1 MAESKK
7 TKNSKTKNNNIKEI
21 AVSIKAESE
30 VNESYFLGL
39 LWSNPIEM
47 YGEYD
52 KVITSDILMNDVW
65 KFYYELGKLMYD
77 SGVQVFDKVTI
88 MMKVEENNLTDTFES
103 FGGYKTIKD
112 VIDLVGD
119 YSENASYYYEK
130 IEKAYTMRQM
140 YLLFGEKVFLDIANY
155 KWSELTSDEILSF
168 WTDELN
174 KVGLRKIRNYEA
186 ENLYIDA
193 DEFIRKLKEDS
204 EEMLPFFKSKSM
216 NIITQGVAK
225 GHVYMFGGFGNTG
238 KALSLDTPIPT
249 PNGWKTMGDLKVGE
263 MVFGKDGKPTK
274 IIAKSKVFTDH
285 DVYEITF
292 DDGEK
297 ITADAEHQWSVRT
310 EYSEKCGKKGI
321 KSVGDKNINKDG
333 YFTITTEEM
342 VNDYLSRRKDNKG
355 NIYKY
360 KIPMQQPVEY
370 EEKELLVKPY
380 TLGMWLGDGTSSSSD
395 ITVGEQDLEN
405 TVENL
410 TNDGYNVSIRKDA
423 SKFDSNVYTLIL
435 KNPKRDIYCER
446 GHKKEDFWN
455 YENKKC
461 RECDRI
467 RHSNKEELEN
477 TNPKYYNSVMQ
488 QLREINVLNNKHIP
502 IEYLQSSIEQRYE
515 LLRGLMD
522 SDGYVDELGY
532 CEFSQKNKVLVD
544 NVSELLSSLGIKHS
558 VKDKKDIVNGKE
570 FNSYRISFYADK
582 NNSCF
587 KLDRKH
593 NRLKGN
599 VSKRRNQKSIVDIKK
614 VKTVETQ
621 CISVDNEE
629 HLYLAGNRMTVTHN
643 SSILAEKFVM
653 SCVENGEKLILILNE
668 EDAQSFRQKILLSI
682 LNHYYDKQIDRS
694 RLINGNLTKEDENL
708 IRLAFGKMEELMDG
722 DESQIKVIFME
733 RYVMSDLEKIIRF
746 WANRGYENLAIDTHK
761 VSDDSKH
768 QKRWET
774 FVEDMKTIYR
784 LTRKNSG
791 GCNLRTWV
799 NFQLA
804 DSALKSRYL
813 TFDAIGE
820 GKASKNEASVV
831 QMFRPMWSDE
841 YDGGTNEL
849 RCFQKKIKHDLTG
862 KPTYTE
868 KEVELDKAKT
878 YYLLFTP
885 KNRFGK
891 NNDNGQEVL
900 VFEPAFHRN
909 AFYEKGWTTVQK
921 DFS

>member
-1 MAESKK
+1 MAETKKSKN
-7 TKNSKTKNNNIKEI
+7 TKTKNNNIKEI

-238 KALSLDTPIPT
+238 K
-249 PNGWKTMGDLKVGE
+249 
-263 MVFGKDGKPTK
+263 
-274 IIAKSKVFTDH
+274 
-285 DVYEITF
+285 
-292 DDGEK
+292 
-297 ITADAEHQWSVRT
+297 
-310 EYSEKCGKKGI
+310 
-321 KSVGDKNINKDG
+321 
-333 YFTITTEEM
+333 
-342 VNDYLSRRKDNKG
+342 
-355 NIYKY
+355 
-360 KIPMQQPVEY
+360 
-370 EEKELLVKPY
+370 
-380 TLGMWLGDGTSSSSD
+380 
-395 ITVGEQDLEN
+395 
-405 TVENL
+405 
-410 TNDGYNVSIRKDA
+410 
-423 SKFDSNVYTLIL
+423 
-435 KNPKRDIYCER
+435 
-446 GHKKEDFWN
+446 
-455 YENKKC
+455 
-461 RECDRI
+461 
-467 RHSNKEELEN
+467 
-477 TNPKYYNSVMQ
+477 
-488 QLREINVLNNKHIP
+488 
-502 IEYLQSSIEQRYE
+502 
-515 LLRGLMD
+515 
-522 SDGYVDELGY
+522 
-532 CEFSQKNKVLVD
+532 
-544 NVSELLSSLGIKHS
+544 
-558 VKDKKDIVNGKE
+558 
-570 FNSYRISFYADK
+570 
-582 NNSCF
+582 
-587 KLDRKH
+587 
-593 NRLKGN
+593 
-599 VSKRRNQKSIVDIKK
+599 
-614 VKTVETQ
+614 
-621 CISVDNEE
+621 
-629 HLYLAGNRMTVTHN
+629 

-682 LNHYYDKQIDRS
+682 LNHFFDKQIDRS

-768 QKRWET
+768 KNRWET

-813 TFDAIGE
+813 TYDAIGE

-900 VFEPAFHRN
+900 VLEPAFHRN